1 LEEFTITR
9 IVELRQYT
17 LHPGRRDELIELFE
31 REFVESQEAAG
42 ITLIGLFRD
51 ARRPERF
58 VWLRGFAEMES
69 RREALA
75 RFYDGDVWRLHRDAA
90 NATMIDSD
98 NVLLLRPTDYE
109 AEVDLSSMRVRAPLL
124 CLTYSFA
131 DEGELKAFAAEFADR
146 HRAQL
151 ERNGGSILATFVT
164 EPSENTFPRLPVRDG
179 EHTFVAL
186 SSGVALDDIAS
197 IEVQPAEVAELLPTT
212 RSRMHY

>member
-1 LEEFTITR
+1 MTR
-9 IVELRQYT
+9 IFELRQYT

-31 REFVESQEAAG
+31 REFVESQEAVG

-51 ARRPERF
+51 AGRPDRF

-75 RFYDGDVWRLHRDAA
+75 RFYDGDVWRLHCDAA
-90 NATMIDSD
+90 NATMVDSD
-98 NVLLLRPTDYE
+98 NVLLLRSADCE
-109 AEVDLSSMRVRAPLL
+109 AGIELSSMLVSAPLF

-131 DEGELKAFAAEFADR
+131 DEGELNAFAAEFAGR

-164 EPSENTFPRLPVRDG
+164 EPSENTFPRLPVREG
-179 EHTFVAL
+179 EHTFVAF
-186 SSGVALDDIAS
+186 SSGVALDDVAA
-197 IEVQPAEVAELLPTT
+197 IEAEPAEVAELLPTM
-212 RSRMHY
+212 RSRIHY